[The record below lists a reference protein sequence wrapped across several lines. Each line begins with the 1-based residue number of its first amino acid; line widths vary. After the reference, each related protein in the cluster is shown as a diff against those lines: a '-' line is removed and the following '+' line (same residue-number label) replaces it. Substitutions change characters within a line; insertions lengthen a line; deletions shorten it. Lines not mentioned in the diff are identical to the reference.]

1 MVVSDTFKTGGYVS
15 FVVLSDAVFLLFVQ
29 CDKP

>member
-1 MVVSDTFKTGGYVS
+1 MMMSDTFKTGGYVS
-15 FVVLSDAVFLLFVQ
+15 FVVLSDAGYLLIVQ